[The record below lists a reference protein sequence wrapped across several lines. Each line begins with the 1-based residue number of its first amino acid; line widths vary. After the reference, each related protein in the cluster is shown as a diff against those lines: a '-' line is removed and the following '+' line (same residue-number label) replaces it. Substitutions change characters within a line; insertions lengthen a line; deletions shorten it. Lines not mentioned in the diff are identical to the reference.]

1 MSKPP
6 FHQVK
11 LDITPESE
19 EGSRFMVTA
28 RKVCSLDVATTLAT
42 YLGGMGMETEIRP
55 VEGKGKRVMSRKNIK
70 NSQN

>member
-19 EGSRFMVTA
+19 EGDQFVVTA
-28 RKVCSLDVATTLAT
+28 RKVCSLDAATTLAT
-42 YLGGMGMETEIRP
+42 YLGGLGMETRVRL
-55 VEGKGKRVMSRKNIK
+55 VEGGEAEE
-70 NSQN
+70 